1 MKGRLAAASLAL
13 LLSAGPALSSGA
25 FAFDLQGHRGA
36 RGLMP
41 ENSLPGFA
49 RALSLG
55 VTTLELDLAMT
66 ADEHLVVTHDSKLNG
81 DIAKGPD
88 GAYVGE
94 DGPLIRDL
102 TLEQVKSYDIGTLRP
117 GSGYAGAFKDQQA
130 VPGTR
135 MPTLAEIVALTER
148 AGAAAIRFNIEV
160 KVNPARPELTIDRE
174 TFTRAAVAE
183 IVRLGIAGRTTL
195 QSFDWAVPMQA
206 QKLEPALKTAYLT
219 IARGRNDNIQRGR
232 PGASPWLGGLDID
245 DFAGSAP
252 KAVAQAGGAI
262 WSPFF
267 RDLTD
272 EDLAVARELGLK
284 IIPWTVN
291 DPQDMANLIERG
303 VAGIITDHPDRLR
316 VVLTEKNIALPAAFA
331 VQP

>member
-1 MKGRLAAASLAL
+1 MRKPLIAALAL
-13 LLSAGPALSSGA
+13 LLSAAPAL
-25 FAFDLQGHRGA
+25 AFDLQGHRGA

-66 ADEHLVVTHDSKLNG
+66 ADGQLVVTHDPKLNG
-81 DIAKGPD
+81 DIAQGPD
-88 GAYVGE
+88 GAPDGAYIGE
-94 DGPLIRDL
+94 DGPLIREL
-102 TLEQVKSYDIGTLRP
+102 TLAQVQSYDVGTLRP
-117 GSGYAGAFKDQQA
+117 GSGYASTFKDQQA

-135 MPTLAEIVALTER
+135 MPTLAEVVALTER
-148 AGAAAIRFNIEV
+148 AGATAMRFNIEV
-160 KVNPARPELTIDRE
+160 KVNPTRPELTIDRG
-174 TFTRAAVAE
+174 TFTQAAVAE
-183 IVRLGIAGRTTL
+183 IVRLGIVERTTL

-206 QKLEPALKTAYLT
+206 QKLEPALKAAYLT

-232 PGASPWLGGLDID
+232 PGASPWMGGLDID
-245 DFAGSAP
+245 AVAGSAP
-252 KAVAQAGGAI
+252 KAVAQAGGAV

-272 EDLAVARELGLK
+272 DDLKAARELGLK

-303 VAGIITDHPDRLR
+303 VDGIITDYPDRLR
-316 VVLTEKNIALPAAFA
+316 AVLTAKGMALPAAFA
-331 VQP
+331 AQP

>member
-1 MKGRLAAASLAL
+1 MRKPLIAALAL
-13 LLSAGPALSSGA
+13 LLSAGPAFS
-25 FAFDLQGHRGA
+25 FDLQGHRGA

-49 RALSLG
+49 KALSLG

-66 ADEHLVVTHDSKLNG
+66 ADGHLVVTHDPKLNG
-81 DIAKGPD
+81 DIAQRPD
-88 GAYVGE
+88 GGYVSE
-94 DGPLIRDL
+94 EGPLIREL
-102 TLEQVKSYDIGTLRP
+102 TLAQVQSYDVGTLRP
-117 GSGYAGAFKDQQA
+117 GSGYAGTFKDQQP

-135 MPTLAEIVALTER
+135 MPTLAEVVALTER
-148 AGAAAIRFNIEV
+148 AGATAMRFNIEV
-160 KVNPARPELTIDRE
+160 KANPTRPELTIDRE
-174 TFTRAAVAE
+174 TFTQAAVAE
-183 IVRLGIAGRTTL
+183 IVRLGIVGRTTL

-245 DFAGSAP
+245 AVAGSAP
-252 KAVAQAGGAI
+252 KAVAQAGGAV

-272 EDLAVARELGLK
+272 DDLKAARELGLK

-303 VAGIITDHPDRLR
+303 VDGIITDYPDRLR
-316 VVLTEKNIALPAAFA
+316 AVLTTKGMALPAAFA

>member
-1 MKGRLAAASLAL
+1 MRALAAAGLAL
-13 LLSAGPALSSGA
+13 LLTAGPALS
-25 FAFDLQGHRGA
+25 FDLQGHRGA

-41 ENSLPGFA
+41 ENTLPGFA

-66 ADEHLVVTHDSKLNG
+66 ADGHLVVTHDPKLNS
-81 DIAKGPD
+81 DLVQGPD

-102 TLEQVKSYDIGTLRP
+102 TLDEVRRFDVGTLRP
-117 GSGYAGAFKDQQA
+117 GSGYAGNFRDQQP
-130 VPGTR
+130 VPGTA
-135 MPTLAEIVALTER
+135 MPTLAEVVALTER
-148 AGAAAIRFNIEV
+148 AGAAAMRFNIEV
-160 KVNPARPELTIDRE
+160 KVNPTRPELTANRE
-174 TFTRAAVAE
+174 DFTRAAVAE
-183 IVRLGIAGRTTL
+183 IARLGIVERATL
-195 QSFDWAVPMQA
+195 QSFDWAVLMQA
-206 QKLEPALKTAYLT
+206 QRLEPALKTAYLT
-219 IARGRNDNIQRGR
+219 IARGRNDNVQRGR

-252 KAVAQAGGAI
+252 EAVKAAGGAI

-272 EDLAVARELGLK
+272 EEIATARALGVQV
-284 IIPWTVN
+284 IPWTVN
-291 DPQDMANLIERG
+291 EPQDMAGLIARG
-303 VAGIITDHPDRLR
+303 VDGIITDYPDRLR
-316 VVLTEKNIALPAAFA
+316 AVLAEKGLPLPAAYA

>member
-1 MKGRLAAASLAL
+1 MRKSLVAASIAL
-13 LLSAGPALSSGA
+13 LLSAAPAL
-25 FAFDLQGHRGA
+25 AFDLQGHRGA

-66 ADEHLVVTHDSKLNG
+66 ADGQLVVTHDPKLNG
-81 DIAKGPD
+81 DIAQGPD
-88 GAYVGE
+88 GAPDGTYVGE
-94 DGPLIRDL
+94 DGPLIREL
-102 TLEQVKSYDIGTLRP
+102 TLAQVQSYDVGTLRP
-117 GSGYAGAFKDQQA
+117 GSTYAGTFKDQQA

-135 MPTLAEIVALTER
+135 MPTLAEVVALTER
-148 AGAAAIRFNIEV
+148 AGATAMRFNIEV
-160 KVNPARPELTIDRE
+160 KVNPARPELTIDRK
-174 TFTRAAVAE
+174 TFIQAAVAE
-183 IVRLGIAGRTTL
+183 IVRLGIVGRTTL

-232 PGASPWLGGLDID
+232 PGASPWMGGLDID
-245 DFAGSAP
+245 TFAGSAP
-252 KAVAQAGGAI
+252 KAIKEAGGAI

-272 EDLAVARELGLK
+272 DDLKIARELGLK
-284 IIPWTVN
+284 TIPWTVN
-291 DPQDMANLIERG
+291 DRQDMANLIERG
-303 VAGIITDHPDRLR
+303 VDGIITDYPDRLR
-316 VVLTEKNIALPAAFA
+316 AVLAEKGMALPAAFA

>member
-1 MKGRLAAASLAL
+1 MRGITLIAALAL
-13 LLSAGPALSSGA
+13 LLSAAPAL
-25 FAFDLQGHRGA
+25 AFDLQGHRGA

-49 RALSLG
+49 KALSLG

-66 ADEHLVVTHDSKLNG
+66 ADRQLVVTHDPKLNG
-81 DIAKGPD
+81 DLVRGPD

-94 DGPLIRDL
+94 DGPLIREL
-102 TLEQVKSYDIGTLRP
+102 TLAQIKSYDVGTLRP
-117 GSGYAGAFKDQQA
+117 GSGYAGNFKDQQP
-130 VPGTR
+130 VPGTP
-135 MPTLAEIVALTER
+135 MPTLAEVVALTER
-148 AGAAAIRFNIEV
+148 AGASDMRFNIEV
-160 KVNPARPELTIDRE
+160 KVNPTRPELTVDRE

-206 QKLEPALKTAYLT
+206 QQLEPALKTAYLT

-232 PGASPWLGGLDID
+232 PGTSPWMGGLDID

-252 KAVAQAGGAI
+252 KAIKEAGGAI

-272 EDLAVARELGLK
+272 EDLTAAHALGLQV
-284 IIPWTVN
+284 IPWTVN

-303 VAGIITDHPDRLR
+303 VDGIITDYPDRLR
-316 VVLTEKNIALPAAFA
+316 AVLAEKNMALPAAFA

>member
-1 MKGRLAAASLAL
+1 MRRLAAAALAV
-13 LLSAGPALSSGA
+13 LLSAGPAL
-25 FAFDLQGHRGA
+25 AFDLQGHRGA

-49 RALSLG
+49 KALSLG

-66 ADEHLVVTHDSKLNG
+66 ADGHLVVTHDPKLNS
-81 DIAKGPD
+81 DIAQRPD
-88 GAYVGE
+88 GTYVSE
-94 DGPLIRDL
+94 EGPLIREL
-102 TLEQVKSYDIGTLRP
+102 TLAQVQSYDVGTLRP
-117 GSGYAGAFKDQQA
+117 GSGYAGSFKDQQA

-135 MPTLAEIVALTER
+135 MPTLAEVVALTER
-148 AGAAAIRFNIEV
+148 AGATAMRFNIEV
-160 KVNPARPELTIDRE
+160 KANPARPELTIDRKA
-174 TFTRAAVAE
+174 FTQAAVAE
-183 IVRLGIAGRTTL
+183 IVRLGIVGRTTL

-206 QKLEPALKTAYLT
+206 QKLQPALKTAYLT

-245 DFAGSAP
+245 AVAGSAP
-252 KAVAQAGGAI
+252 KAVAQAGGAV

-272 EDLAVARELGLK
+272 DDLKAARELGLK

-303 VAGIITDHPDRLR
+303 VDGIITDYPDRLR
-316 VVLTEKNIALPAAFA
+316 AVLTAKGMALPAAFA
-331 VQP
+331 AQP